1 MNSNYLLPIALA
13 AVFATGACE
22 HSKSSNPLSPTVA
35 GPIVGVSITPP
46 KLVAPSAGMQV
57 ATTAQPVTL
66 VLENAA
72 TNGQRPLSYLI
83 EVAMDADFS
92 NKLLSRDGLTPGAN
106 GQTTFRL
113 PDALTGERT
122 YYWRARAQDGANTGP
137 FAPIAYF
144 SVYTPIV
151 LQAPQLVSPINDT
164 PVTDRN
170 PTLVLNNAARSG
182 PAGAIVYEMQVSSNE
197 PFSQIVD
204 SLTQAEQAGATRKAV
219 GVQLSYA
226 TRYYWRARAL
236 EMTQSVQG
244 PWSATATFKTPAA
257 PAPTPSPNPTPSPGG
272 GHVTPGPLTEQ
283 QASDIV
289 YATAREFSHLT
300 AVFGSEDQAVNA
312 AQELLLRT
320 IWHLQLAG
328 FEAGRQRNPSG
339 AISNDKLTI
348 RINGSW
354 RSYDI
359 FSLGYAG
366 RATTVQFMEVW
377 PADYQPSSG
386 IAD

>member
-1 MNSNYLLPIALA
+1 
-13 AVFATGACE
+13 
-22 HSKSSNPLSPTVA
+22 
-35 GPIVGVSITPP
+35 
-46 KLVAPSAGMQV
+46 
-57 ATTAQPVTL
+57 
-66 VLENAA
+66 
-72 TNGQRPLSYLI
+72 
-83 EVAMDADFS
+83 
-92 NKLLSRDGLTPGAN
+92 
-106 GQTTFRL
+106 
-113 PDALTGERT
+113 
-122 YYWRARAQDGANTGP
+122 
-137 FAPIAYF
+137 
-144 SVYTPIV
+144 
-151 LQAPQLVSPINDT
+151 
-164 PVTDRN
+164 
-170 PTLVLNNAARSG
+170 
-182 PAGAIVYEMQVSSNE
+182 
-197 PFSQIVD
+197 
-204 SLTQAEQAGATRKAV
+204 
-219 GVQLSYA
+219 VQLSYA